1 MYKILVE
8 SDTGSG
14 AVFQK
19 TYPKL
24 IYLERVFKNLYA
36 GNEHFFITVFLVSI
50 ISKVFLKNLFSKFE
64 YIGN

>member
-36 GNEHFFITVFLVSI
+36 GNEHFFH
-50 ISKVFLKNLFSKFE
+50 KFS
-64 YIGN
+64 

>member
-36 GNEHFFITVFLVSI
+36 GNEHFSHNSFL
-50 ISKVFLKNLFSKFE
+50 SKHNKWSFSKEPF
-64 YIGN
+64 